1 MKLGDIRAGWG
12 DLSAKAKLMALGTV
26 VLVGASLCLSFGSD
40 GFSDALSERTALKPN
55 SITVEEGVEIP
66 EEAVPIPVASEDTQL
81 VTKLVEVLSHK
92 GCVWLSAEDEV
103 CWLEFTDSGFTE
115 FRGDLT
121 TAATVEFYSIEV
133 IENGRRG
140 TWRVTYDDGSVYD
153 ASFLFIQNSASGYYS
168 LTSEAFPTYETY
180 LSKAITS
187 EDVLEW

>member
-1 MKLGDIRAGWG
+1 MRLEDVRAGWG

-26 VLVGASLCLSFGSD
+26 VLVGASICLSFGGNS
-40 GFSDALSERTALKPN
+40 FSEGLSERAGLKPS

-66 EEAVPIPVASEDTQL
+66 EKAEPILVASGDTQL
-81 VTKLVEVLSHK
+81 VTKLVEVLAHK
-92 GCVWLSAEDEV
+92 DCVWLSAEDET

-121 TAATVEFYSIEV
+121 TTATVEFYSIEV
-133 IENGRRG
+133 IESGRRG
-140 TWRVTYDDGSVYD
+140 TWRVTYDDGSAYD
-153 ASFLFIQNSASGYYS
+153 ASFLFIQNPASGYYS

-180 LSKAITS
+180 LSKALTS

>member
-1 MKLGDIRAGWG
+1 MKFEDIRAGWG
-12 DLSAKAKLMALGTV
+12 DLSAKAKLMALSTV

-40 GFSDALSERTALKPN
+40 GFSETLSAKTALKPS

-66 EEAVPIPVASEDTQL
+66 EEAEPIPVASKETQL
-81 VTKLVEVLSHK
+81 VTQLIEVFSHK
-92 GCVWLSAEDEV
+92 DCVWLSAEDEV

-121 TAATVEFYSIEV
+121 TTASVEFYSIEV

-153 ASFLFIQNSASGYYS
+153 ASFLFIQNRASGYYS

-187 EDVLEW
+187 EDVLGW